1 MEFSSLIFIYGFL
14 PLSIALYYAFPVK
27 HRDKL
32 LLLISAVF
40 CAAQSL
46 YFLGFTAVYTLFNF
60 LTGKA
65 VEASGDKKRLSA
77 AVLSV
82 GIAADL
88 SAFILLKSETFSGEV
103 PILGFIGISFM
114 TMSAVGYLADIYR
127 GRIKAEKNIM
137 RFALFIIFFPKLPL
151 GPPLSYSSF
160 TGMLRKKKTGL
171 SEIGTGLGI
180 FMIGLAKKVIF
191 ADNIYQ
197 LYSAVSSAEV
207 RSISALSAW
216 LGAFAYMLS
225 LYFSLSGIADMGI
238 GASRCFGIKM
248 PQSFNYPVFSMGIRD
263 FCIKWHIPA
272 VRWIKHYI
280 ITPFTAVSKKKKW
293 QTALI
298 TIAAWGIFGLWYE
311 LSLNKLIWGL
321 FIGTALVIESNFSSQ
336 KGIKAASVV
345 YTLFVMLLCWVFFF
359 GDSLS
364 YSLHYLI
371 AMIGGN
377 NNIADSVS
385 LYLLKYYAV
394 LLLAGAY
401 GATDLFRNLIIKSKK
416 IKLRKAMEII
426 SPVCWLALL
435 IICTALISYSG
446 TSEMLLLKM

>member
-14 PLSIALYYAFPVK
+14 PLSIVLYYAVPMK
-27 HRDKL
+27 YRDKL
-32 LLLISAVF
+32 LLLISGVF

-46 YFLGFTAVYTLFNF
+46 LFLGFTAVCSLFNF
-60 LTGKA
+60 VMGKA
-65 VEASGDKKRLSA
+65 VEASRNKKRFSA

-88 SAFILLKSETFSGEV
+88 SAFILLRSELFSGAL
-103 PILGFIGISFM
+103 PGLRFISISFII
-114 TMSAVGYLADIYR
+114 MSAAGYLADIYM
-127 GRIKAEKNIM
+127 GRIKAEKNII
-137 RFALFIIFFPKLPL
+137 RFSLFIIFFPKLPL
-151 GPPLSYSSF
+151 GPLLSYSGF
-160 TGMLRKKKTGL
+160 TGMLRKKKSGL
-171 SEIGTGLGI
+171 SEIGEGLRI
-180 FMIGLAKKVIF
+180 FITGLAKKVIF

-197 LYSAVSSAEV
+197 LYSAVSSADA
-207 RSISALSAW
+207 RSISTLSSW
-216 LGAFAYMLS
+216 LGVFAYMLC
-225 LYFSLSGIADMGI
+225 LYFSLSGITDMGI
-238 GASRCFGIKM
+238 GAARCFGIKM
-248 PQSFNYPVFSMGIRD
+248 PRSFNYPVFSIGIGD
-263 FCIKWHIPA
+263 FCSKWHMPA

-280 ITPFTAVSKKKKW
+280 ITPFTALSQKKKR
-293 QTALI
+293 QTAFI
-298 TIAAWGIFGLWYE
+298 TIAAWAIFGLWYE
-311 LSLNKLIWGL
+311 LSLNKLIWGVL
-321 FIGTALVIESNFSSQ
+321 IGTAAVIESNFSSQ
-336 KGIKAASVV
+336 KGIKATSIV
-345 YTLFVMLLCWVFFF
+345 YTLFVMSFCWVFFF

-371 AMIGGN
+371 AMVGGN

-416 IKLRKAMEII
+416 IKLRRAMEII

-446 TSEMLLLKM
+446 ISETFMLKM